1 MKILFITTIS
11 DTVNAFLIP
20 HIQMLINDGHQ
31 VDLAFDIHSEVD
43 PRISNMGCKIH
54 LVSFKRSIKN
64 KKNLT
69 AFKNIRALIKKE
81 RYHLIHT
88 HTPIA
93 SVLTRLAYIT
103 VPGLDT
109 SIVYTAHGFHFYNQ
123 APLINWLLY
132 YPIEFFLSRYTSVL
146 VTMNNEDYQRAHRK
160 FRADHI
166 RLVNGVG
173 VNLDKFSP
181 CSQRN
186 KIQLRKKLGF
196 SEDEFILFYAA
207 EFSQRK
213 NQILLIHVINA
224 LKNKIP
230 AIRLLLAGTGDLLE
244 PCRNLTE
251 RLHIREHV
259 QLLGYQKNIHE
270 LLSIS
275 DAAVSS
281 SRQEGLP
288 VNIMEA
294 MATGLP
300 VIATRC
306 RGNRDLVSHGY
317 NGILVDIDDIEQMA
331 EAIQHLFTNKTMRA
345 TYGRNSLNLIEKYA
359 LPCVLAEMKKIYNL
373 VMSINNH
380 KEQKTF
386 CSKKTTK
393 TEPAKR

>member
-1 MKILFITTIS
+1 
-11 DTVNAFLIP
+11 
-20 HIQMLINDGHQ
+20 MLINEGHQ

-43 PRISNMGCKIH
+43 PRISDMGCKIH
-54 LVSFKRSIKN
+54 PVSFKRSIKN

-69 AFKNIRALIKKE
+69 AFKDIRALIKKE

-109 SIVYTAHGFHFYNQ
+109 SIVYTAHGFHFFNQ

-132 YPIEFFLSRYTSVL
+132 YPVEKFLSRYTRVL
-146 VTMNNEDYQRAHRK
+146 VTMNNEDYQRVRKK
-160 FRADHI
+160 FRADHV

-181 CSQRN
+181 CSQRD
-186 KIQLRKKLGF
+186 KMQLRKKYGYN
-196 SEDEFILFYAA
+196 EDEFILFYAA

-213 NQILLIHVINA
+213 NQILLIHAINT

-230 AIRLLLAGTGDLLE
+230 AVRLLLAGIGDLLE
-244 PCRNLTE
+244 PCRNLID
-251 RLHIREHV
+251 RLHIREQV

-270 LLSIS
+270 LLAIS

-317 NGILVDIDDIEQMA
+317 NGILVDIDNIAQMA
-331 EAIQHLFTNKTMRA
+331 EAIQHFFANKTLWT
-345 TYGRNSLNLIEKYA
+345 TYGRNSLKRIEAYS

-373 VMSINNH
+373 VMPMNDH
-380 KEQKTF
+380 K
-386 CSKKTTK
+386 
-393 TEPAKR
+393 